1 MWKIKNSLNNEI
13 LKYFILFSVYILSFL
28 WIFESFFFKTLYKSQ
43 RINDI
48 EYVSKTLIKNQL
60 NPNFQEVINKSA
72 LDSSVC
78 IEINDKNYSTLYNSS
93 YYGKGCSQGEA
104 TTQKYKFDFIRSN
117 NTTQIYEID
126 NPKEEITTIVYAIK
140 LQNEKYAYISSSV
153 TPSSGTEK
161 LIRNQLI
168 IMTIIIVI
176 LSFILAYY
184 ISNKISNPIKKMNKD
199 AKNLAKGKFVE
210 FTNESKI
217 LELEELKDSLNYAK
231 DELHKTEEYRKDL
244 MANVSHDLKTPLTM
258 IKAYAEMSTDIHAK
272 KPEKQKED
280 INIIISEVD
289 RLTLLV
295 NDILTLSK
303 IQSNID
309 TLNLEEFDLI
319 DLTKEII
326 KKYSL
331 LEETEN
337 YKFTLNHNQEKII
350 IKADKKKLEQVLY
363 NLVNNAI
370 NYTGEDNQVIITITE
385 ANDIK
390 VEIKDTGKGIKKEDI
405 PYIWDKYYKNKKE
418 HKRNKIGTG
427 LGLSIVKNILELH
440 NYKFGVDSKINKGT
454 TFYFIIPKE
463 KEL

>member
-13 LKYFILFSVYILSFL
+13 LKYFIIFSFYILSFL
-28 WIFESFFFKTLYKSQ
+28 WIFELFFFNSLYKAQ

-48 EYVSKTLIKNQL
+48 EYVSKTLIKNQF
-60 NPNFQEVINKSA
+60 NPNFQDVINKSA
-72 LDSSVC
+72 LDASVC

-93 YYGKGCSQGEA
+93 YYGKGCSKA
-104 TTQKYKFDFIRSN
+104 NDSTLKYKFDFIRTN
-117 NTTQIYEID
+117 QQTQIYEIN
-126 NPKEEITTIVYAIK
+126 NPKDDIKTIVYAIK
-140 LQNEKYAYISSSV
+140 LQNEKFAYISSSV
-153 TPSSGTEK
+153 TPSTGTET
-161 LIRNQLI
+161 LIRHQLI
-168 IMTIIIVI
+168 IMTIIIII
-176 LSFILAYY
+176 LSFILAYF
-184 ISNKISNPIKKMNKD
+184 ISDKISNPIKKMNED
-199 AKNLAKGKFVE
+199 AKNLAKGKYIE

-231 DELHKTEEYRKDL
+231 EELHKTEEYRKDL

-258 IKAYAEMSTDIHAK
+258 IKAYAEMSTDIHSNNK
-272 KPEKQKED
+272 KKQKED

-303 IQSNID
+303 IQSNIE
-309 TLNLEEFDLI
+309 TLNKEDFDLI
-319 DLTKEII
+319 ELTKDIL
-326 KKYSL
+326 KKYSV

-337 YKFTLNHNQEKII
+337 YKFIFNHNKDKII
-350 IKADKKKLEQVLY
+350 INADKQKLEQVLY

-370 NYTGEDNQVIITITE
+370 NYTGDDNTIKINITE
-385 ANDIK
+385 EENIK
-390 VEIKDTGKGIKKEDI
+390 VEIIDTGKGIKKEDI

-427 LGLSIVKNILELH
+427 LGLSIVKNILNVH
-440 NYKFGVDSKINKGT
+440 NYEFGVDSKINKGT
-454 TFYFIIPKE
+454 TFYFIIK

>member
-13 LKYFILFSVYILSFL
+13 LKYFILFSIYILSFL
-28 WIFESFFFKTLYKSQ
+28 WIFESFFFKSLYKAQ

-48 EYVSKTLIKNQL
+48 EYVSKTIIKNQF
-60 NPNFQEVINKSA
+60 NPAFQDVINKSA

-78 IEINDKNYSTLYNSS
+78 IEINDKNYYTLFNSA
-93 YYGKGCSQGEA
+93 YYGKGCSK
-104 TTQKYKFDFIRSN
+104 TNDSTLKYKFDFIRSN
-117 NTTQIYEID
+117 KNSKIYEID
-126 NPKEEITTIVYAIK
+126 NPKDNDKTIVYAIR
-140 LQNEKYAYISSSV
+140 LQNEKYAYISSSI
-153 TPSSGTEK
+153 TPSSGTET

-184 ISNKISNPIKKMNKD
+184 ISNKISNPIKKMNED
-199 AKNLAKGKFVE
+199 AKNLAKGKYIT

-231 DELHKTEEYRKDL
+231 DELHKTDEFRKDL

-258 IKAYAEMSTDIHAK
+258 IKAYAEMSTDIHANNK
-272 KPEKQKED
+272 KKQKED

-303 IQSNID
+303 IQSNIE
-309 TLNLEEFDLI
+309 TLNKEEFDLI
-319 DLTKEII
+319 ELTKEII
-326 KKYSL
+326 KNYSL

-337 YKFTLNHNQEKII
+337 YKFIFNHNKDKILI
-350 IKADKKKLEQVLY
+350 NADKQKIKQVLY

-370 NYTGEDNQVIITITE
+370 NYTGEDNTIKININE
-385 ANDIK
+385 NKNIK
-390 VEIKDTGKGIKKEDI
+390 VEIIDTGKGIKEEDI

-427 LGLSIVKNILELH
+427 LGLSIVKNILNVHKYE
-440 NYKFGVDSKINKGT
+440 FGVDSKKNQGT
-454 TFYFIIPKE
+454 CFYFIIK